1 MPTILPNEAGP
12 ATRWLPDLSC
22 AFQNTHEVFQQ
33 SLDCGLRKCRHAM
46 MHSIRRRMPTF
57 WLSSLK

>member
-1 MPTILPNEAGP
+1 MPIILPNEAGP
-12 ATRWLPDLSC
+12 ATSWLPDLSC

-33 SLDCGLRKCRHAM
+33 SLDPGLRKYRHAM

-57 WLSSLK
+57 RLSILQ